1 MEAADVSDGR
11 SGDVFLVGHRRSGSR
26 HVVLVTF
33 VDFRERR
40 LTTGGRLVR
49 FNRKEDSPEVT
60 GKILLRT
67 PGFYQKQ
74 EGGDELDGAV
84 SVDYS
89 RVMSDQLGKG
99 GMSIPD
105 GSLSATAVFSWMYE
119 PWLYCTSVA
128 PKDRASAEKLERR
141 FSKEKGPDA
150 SVAVIEDRT
159 LFARQL
165 GVDMALGIDTGRDTR
180 INGIQLVRRHAW
192 AVAFGG
198 RTVDALVEVFHGP
211 VAYRDEDLVIRKH
224 SDLPDAVRTC
234 FTKRT
239 EFAEEQE
246 YRFAVV
252 VGDAKVDTIE
262 LGVSSALGDLMTVGH
277 IRDGKWFQR

>member
-1 MEAADVSDGR
+1 MRVA
-11 SGDVFLVGHRRSGSR
+11 
-26 HVVLVTF
+26 F

-40 LTTGGRLVR
+40 SVTGGRLVR
-49 FNRKEDSPEVT
+49 FNRKEDSPEAT

-84 SVDYS
+84 SVDYG
-89 RVMSDQLGKG
+89 RVMSDQFAKG

-105 GSLSATAVFSWMYE
+105 GSLSSTAVFSWMYE
-119 PWLYCTSVA
+119 PWIYCTSVA
-128 PKDRASAEKLERR
+128 PKDRATAEKLERR

-150 SVAVIEDRT
+150 SIAVIEDRT

-165 GVDMALGIDTGRDTR
+165 GVDIALGIDTRRDTR
-180 INGIQLVRRHAW
+180 MDGIQLLRRHAW
-192 AVAFGG
+192 ALAFGG
-198 RTVDALVEVFHGP
+198 RSVDALVEVVHGP
-211 VAYRDEDLVIRKH
+211 VAYRDEDLVIRNH
-224 SDLPDAVRTC
+224 SDLPGAVRMC

-239 EFAEEQE
+239 KFAEEQE

-252 VGDAKVDTIE
+252 VGGAKVDTIE
-262 LGVSSALGDLMTVGH
+262 LGVSTALGDLMTFGH
-277 IRDGKWFQR
+277 LRDGKLFQR